1 MFWFDYHEWTEKTV
15 FTLDKT
21 HVHYQE
27 HCQIYQTWKQ
37 LAMKTW
43 RSQVQLPA
51 SLNELVFG
59 THFDS
64 TLDGVVFPPSLL
76 YLGCFQLV
84 QLFTSHSDSLSDQNV
99 MLCTGCIRVFLCLCS
114 CTPYSYIEHL
124 STIYNVR
131 VFFVCVCVRYRLYW
145 TVCFDKNDK
154 CWKRQLDRIKAWHRG
169 ISDREPCGYFIPQMM
184 IFKNWAPLEKGIY
197 ISLNFW

>member
-15 FTLDKT
+15 FTLDKI
-21 HVHYQE
+21 HVHYHE

-37 LAMKTW
+37 LQGAMKTW

-64 TLDGVVFPPSLL
+64 TLDGVVFPPSLM

-84 QLFTSHSDSLSDQNV
+84 QLFTSHSDSLSDRNV
-99 MLCTGCIRVFLCLCS
+99 MLCTGCIRVCLCLCS

-124 STIYNVR
+124 STIYDVC
-131 VFFVCVCVRYRLYW
+131 VLFVCVCACTCIDCIGLYVL
-145 TVCFDKNDK
+145 TRTTNVGNV
-154 CWKRQLDRIKAWHRG
+154 
-169 ISDREPCGYFIPQMM
+169 
-184 IFKNWAPLEKGIY
+184 N
-197 ISLNFW
+197 

>member
-1 MFWFDYHEWTEKTV
+1 
-15 FTLDKT
+15 
-21 HVHYQE
+21 
-27 HCQIYQTWKQ
+27 
-37 LAMKTW
+37 MKTW

-76 YLGCFQLV
+76 HLGCFQLV
-84 QLFTSHSDSLSDQNV
+84 QLFTSHSDSFSDQNV
-99 MLCTGCIRVFLCLCS
+99 MLCTGCIRVCLCLCS

-124 STIYNVR
+124 STKYDVR
-131 VFFVCVCVRYRLYW
+131 VLFVCVCACACTCIDCIGLYVLTRTTNVGNVW
-145 TVCFDKNDK
+145 K
-154 CWKRQLDRIKAWHRG
+154 CQVDRIKAWHRG

-184 IFKNWAPLEKGIY
+184 ICKTWAPLEKEV
-197 ISLNFW
+197 L